1 MQIQRV
7 TEQYKTSL
15 VSKLE
20 TINPS
25 FLKYLTDH
33 YFNRPEKWS
42 KCYRKGADYCNV
54 DTNMF
59 VESFHNQLKTIY
71 FSGKRNRRLDVLL
84 DTLLRIEN
92 DHYIRYLKM
101 TSYNNP
107 TDEDVRLQD
116 RHNRGLEIDD
126 ARVKQISNTA
136 FSLESSTQNYAIEM
150 IVDKCSHVHCY
161 TKCKTLP
168 CINLCSHM
176 YTCTCDD
183 YHNGHICKHIHKI
196 HSLCRTM
203 NGHVNDSA
211 NESDFELVNPDPVT
225 DYQKRNSSESQL
237 QQINNLLSDLGQQLQ
252 DPQVRNYRY
261 GTIIKSLTSLISGN
275 KACMKIKD
283 DLPKLKITER
293 LARNANNILQP
304 KRHLLKDQQLMI

>member
-1 MQIQRV
+1 
-7 TEQYKTSL
+7 
-15 VSKLE
+15 
-20 TINPS
+20 
-25 FLKYLTDH
+25 
-33 YFNRPEKWS
+33 
-42 KCYRKGADYCNV
+42 
-54 DTNMF
+54 
-59 VESFHNQLKTIY
+59 
-71 FSGKRNRRLDVLL
+71 
-84 DTLLRIEN
+84 
-92 DHYIRYLKM
+92 M
-101 TSYNNP
+101 TSNNNP

-168 CINLCSHM
+168 YINLCSHM

-196 HSLCRTM
+196 HSLCRTL

-225 DYQKRNSSESQL
+225 DHQKRNSSESQL

-293 LARNANNILQP
+293 LAGNANNILQP
-304 KRHLLKDQQLMI
+304 RFHSTEIKKKGRPKKAPIKRPTADDIKKNLLRLVYIRITYL

>member
-1 MQIQRV
+1 
-7 TEQYKTSL
+7 
-15 VSKLE
+15 
-20 TINPS
+20 
-25 FLKYLTDH
+25 
-33 YFNRPEKWS
+33 
-42 KCYRKGADYCNV
+42 
-54 DTNMF
+54 
-59 VESFHNQLKTIY
+59 
-71 FSGKRNRRLDVLL
+71 
-84 DTLLRIEN
+84 
-92 DHYIRYLKM
+92 
-101 TSYNNP
+101 
-107 TDEDVRLQD
+107 
-116 RHNRGLEIDD
+116 
-126 ARVKQISNTA
+126 
-136 FSLESSTQNYAIEM
+136 M

-176 YTCTCDD
+176 YSCTCDD

-196 HSLCRTM
+196 HSLCRTL

-225 DYQKRNSSESQL
+225 DHQKRNSSESQL

-283 DLPKLKITER
+283 DLPKLKITAR
-293 LARNANNILQP
+293 LAGNANNILQP
-304 KRHLLKDQQLMI
+304 RFHSTEIKKKETQKGTY